1 MNVFLF
7 RRKLIKFILTI
18 LYLILSPRKHNWMV
32 FVNVDSPE
40 RPWAVSSFVRLEDH
54 VGNFS
59 VEYSS
64 WYQYV
69 TVFFCLMK
77 LLQNAYSYLYKLII
91 IGHDSSLIL

>member
-40 RPWAVSSFVRLEDH
+40 RP
-54 VGNFS
+54 
-59 VEYSS
+59 
-64 WYQYV
+64 
-69 TVFFCLMK
+69 
-77 LLQNAYSYLYKLII
+77 
-91 IGHDSSLIL
+91 